1 MKRRIL
7 AAVMWFYAWWYAGAI
22 IADVFHLS
30 PMLGP
35 IMGAAAAALF
45 VGDPRKIVWSPR
57 GMDRARA
64 KQRLT

>member
-7 AAVMWFYAWWYAGAI
+7 AIFLWFYAWWYAGAI
-22 IADVFHLS
+22 VADVLGVS

-35 IMGAAAAALF
+35 IIGAVAAALF
-45 VGDPRKIVWSPR
+45 VGDPRHIVWPSR

>member
-7 AAVMWFYAWWYAGAI
+7 AIFLWFYAWWYAGAI
-22 IADVFHLS
+22 VADVLGVS

-35 IMGAAAAALF
+35 IIGAVAAALF
-45 VGDPRKIVWSPR
+45 VGDPRKIVWPSR
-57 GMDRARA
+57 GIDRARA

>member
-7 AAVMWFYAWWYAGAI
+7 AIFLWFYAWWYAGAI
-22 IADVFHLS
+22 VADVLGVS

-35 IMGAAAAALF
+35 IIGAVAAALF
-45 VGDPRKIVWSPR
+45 VGDPRYIVWPSR